1 MNVFTLRK
9 RTGTIRALFAAVML
23 LALLYSQPHADQAQ
37 YFYDELGRLIG
48 VVDGQNNAAVYN
60 YDEVGNLLSIQRFT
74 TSGGNV
80 GIYLVSPSSATAKNT
95 DGTPTNRQ
103 VEIRGFGFTNP
114 ASSNQV
120 AFNGTSATIVNA
132 NSSSITAIVP
142 PNATTGPITVT
153 NSNGVATSPQAFTI
167 LVPPIITGVDPLQA
181 GQGVT
186 TRGSIAGFSLKAAS
200 AVQFTQAGL
209 SATILAGATDQ
220 KLPIN
225 LTVGSSVPAGFY
237 SFSVVTPSGTAQS
250 GTIKVEVRPGSPSA
264 AVSKVLTVK
273 MPLTSTVPATA
284 APTGSTGDVSAVTS
298 VKMPLNT
305 VGPATSAPAG
315 SDASVSNVNSVSM
328 P

>member
-1 MNVFTLRK
+1 MNKFRFIKSGMLWCGAFV
-9 RTGTIRALFAAVML
+9 L
-23 LALLYSQPHADQAQ
+23 LAFVSQPSADQAQ

-80 GIYLVSPSSATAKNT
+80 GIYLVSPGSAAAKNT

-103 VEIRGFGFTNP
+103 VEIRGFGFINP

-120 AFNGTSATIVNA
+120 AFNGTAATVVTA
-132 NSSSITAIVP
+132 SSSSIIATVP
-142 PNATTGPITVT
+142 ANATTGPVTVT

-167 LVPPIITGVDPLQA
+167 IVPPIITGIDPLRA

-186 TRGSIAGFSLKAAS
+186 TRGSIAGFSLQAAS

-225 LTVGSSVPAGFY
+225 LTVGASVPPGLY

-264 AVSKVLTVK
+264 GVSKVVTVK

-284 APTGSTGDVSAVTS
+284 APAGPTGDVSAVTS

-305 VGPATSAPAG
+305 VGPAASTPTG
-315 SDASVSNVNSVSM
+315 STASVSNVNSVSM